1 MQNHPENP
9 WEVILKAAQAQGSAG
24 PQTPPAEPPSERF
37 VDQVR
42 TMRSGLWEFARLM
55 LWRRCS
61 VIFAAVAI
69 VLYALCHLLLAP
81 ESPRLIPTPPK
92 PSLPLTR

>member
-1 MQNHPENP
+1 
-9 WEVILKAAQAQGSAG
+9 
-24 PQTPPAEPPSERF
+24 
-37 VDQVR
+37 
-42 TMRSGLWEFARLM
+42 MRSGLWEFARLL